1 MSMQIESARYL
12 QQFAK
17 FAEANEDNG
26 DAIARFSDN
35 NPNSRKIVVTTGDH
49 IRSFSN
55 FWGDRTAENVA
66 ANNQVRQHFILN
78 VLKCLG
84 WDPAQSGIQEGQ
96 MLTQAQ
102 IEEAVNE
109 ILPGQENNARRD
121 ALLKDLKIED
131 YGQGRPL
138 TSRRIG
144 ATLTR
149 VKAVLEDRAA
159 LGGDDWSY
167 ASGGKVVLSENLR
180 ILSSLEP
187 EKSGLHSDPVDPAFK
202 DAIKDNMGN
211 FLRCLLRLGHN
222 AKIFNRNGISK
233 EDGTQICEALM
244 DDRDWLESM
253 LKGNLKEIV
262 GIVKNQCGPNVGED
276 ALRRFLI
283 DILKTYNRQQRIDEL
298 RVMITE
304 EEIESDNLAPVK
316 KNASDVKVDDPP
328 SVRKIGRQIV
338 NFMICLSDPDL
349 QAILS
354 RHYVAPEEDTENRD
368 SRILTGAFWIK
379 EAFLRSAFKW
389 SQKMVDGDLDE
400 VVRALR
406 TDSMKDF
413 DDDVLRRVVR
423 DILKAYNENQTKEE
437 LRVELPQV

>member
-17 FAEANEDNG
+17 FAEANENNG

-55 FWGDRTAENVA
+55 FWGDRTAENAV

-202 DAIKDNMGN
+202 DAIRDKMSI
-211 FLRCLLRLGHN
+211 FLGGLTSGHN

-233 EDGTQICEALM
+233 EDGAQICEALRY
-244 DDRDWLESM
+244 DRFWLESM
-253 LKGNLKEIV
+253 FKGNLKEIV
-262 GIVKNQCGPNVGED
+262 GIVKKQCGPNVGED

-304 EEIESDNLAPVK
+304 EEIESDNP
-316 KNASDVKVDDPP
+316 PP
-328 SVRKIGRQIV
+328 SKRNQIP
-338 NFMICLSDPDL
+338 F
-349 QAILS
+349 
-354 RHYVAPEEDTENRD
+354 E
-368 SRILTGAFWIK
+368 
-379 EAFLRSAFKW
+379 
-389 SQKMVDGDLDE
+389 
-400 VVRALR
+400 
-406 TDSMKDF
+406 
-413 DDDVLRRVVR
+413 DDDVSRIDGREDDD
-423 DILKAYNENQTKEE
+423 DIGGEDGDDIEGLVNEMQENPANLKDVSEQPE

>member
-17 FAEANEDNG
+17 FAKAYENNG

-55 FWGDRTAENVA
+55 FWGDRTAENAV

-222 AKIFNRNGISK
+222 AEIFNRNGISK
-233 EDGTQICEALM
+233 EDGTQICEALT
-244 DDRDWLESM
+244 DDRDCLESM

-304 EEIESDNLAPVK
+304 EEIESDNP
-316 KNASDVKVDDPP
+316 PP
-328 SVRKIGRQIV
+328 SERNQIL
-338 NFMICLSDPDL
+338 F
-349 QAILS
+349 
-354 RHYVAPEEDTENRD
+354 E
-368 SRILTGAFWIK
+368 
-379 EAFLRSAFKW
+379 
-389 SQKMVDGDLDE
+389 
-400 VVRALR
+400 
-406 TDSMKDF
+406 
-413 DDDVLRRVVR
+413 DDDVSRIDGREDDD
-423 DILKAYNENQTKEE
+423 DIGGEDGDDIERLVNEMQENPANLKDVSEQPE